1 MKRMKSMMVALF
13 LFSTTSVFAH
23 NQSPVEFFASN
34 NTGEITLQT
43 AYHRLTGKEQINLQ
57 NKMIN
62 FLQKN
67 HIEQGRFENSL
78 GTYRMSTDQ
87 HITADNTDI
96 FSTSPYQP
104 LSDDTVFALAKKLA
118 ILLNQDSV
126 AVFISDKSSLGD
138 ITVNFTS
145 HKPTI
150 DEVTT
155 RIHDKLPA
163 LYNQAFSIHLANT
176 CSGFNNEKVASIE
189 WLGSKLKLKD
199 VKTAFPSEKITAHNG
214 KVYLVYQ
221 NGKREQL

>member
-1 MKRMKSMMVALF
+1 MKHMKSMMAAVF

-23 NQSPVEFFASN
+23 NPSPVEFYASN

-43 AYHRLTGKEQINLQ
+43 AYDRLTGKEQINLQ

-62 FLQKN
+62 LLQKH
-67 HIEQGRFENSL
+67 HIEQGRFEDSL

-96 FSTSPYQP
+96 FSTSPYQH

-118 ILLNQDSV
+118 ILLNQDSI
-126 AVFISDKSSLGD
+126 ALFISDKSSLGN

-155 RIHDKLPA
+155 LVHDKLPA

-176 CSGFNNEKVASIE
+176 CGRFNDAKVASIE
-189 WLGSKLKLKD
+189 WLGSKLNIED
-199 VKTAFPSEKITAHNG
+199 IKTAFPSEKISSRNG

-221 NGKREQL
+221 NGQKEQL